1 MNEYKEG
8 RLLRGE
14 SFSKVIGIAGN
25 YIGITFDDKYRYG
38 QSNNKFIKFDF
49 IYPLLAADRPVNL
62 NIFGMIAYVDSDI
75 FAAVS
80 DYLRVYGLK
89 YVDIE
94 PNDNGNGWK
103 ITTFKPVIPSSSRWS
118 NVESQIYV
126 KPDFSQIL
134 DIPQL
139 AVLMVQF
146 IVDEISYKT
155 EDFIDFN
162 ELRATYTINTPHSFR
177 KNIKKEYDI
186 FYPDKSLFQSSTK
199 YIVKGLKHST
209 KLNPDSIWKI
219 VITSNKK

>member
-1 MNEYKEG
+1 MNEFKEG

-25 YIGITFDDKYRYG
+25 YVGITFDDAKCRYE
-38 QSNNKFIKFDF
+38 QSNDKFIKFDF

-75 FAAVS
+75 FAAVLE
-80 DYLRVYGLK
+80 YLRIYGLK

-94 PNDNGNGWK
+94 PNDNDNGWK
-103 ITTFKPVIPSSSRWS
+103 ITTFKHVIPSSRWS
-118 NVESQIYV
+118 NVESQIQV
-126 KPDFSQIL
+126 RPDFSQIL

-139 AVLMVQF
+139 AALMVQF

-155 EDFIDFN
+155 EDFVVFN

-186 FYPDKSLFQSSTK
+186 FYPDKSLFQSSTE
-199 YIVKGLKHST
+199 YIVKGLKHSK

-219 VITSNKK
+219 VIESNKK